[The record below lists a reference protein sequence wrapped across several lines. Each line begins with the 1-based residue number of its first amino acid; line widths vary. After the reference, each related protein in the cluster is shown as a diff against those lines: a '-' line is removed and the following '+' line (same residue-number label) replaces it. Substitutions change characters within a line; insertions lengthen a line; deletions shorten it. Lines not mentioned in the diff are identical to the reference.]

1 MFDFGN
7 ANKTQIEAI
16 KTTEGPLLII
26 AGPGTGKTFTLVQ
39 RAIYLIQEKSVKPE
53 QIMIA
58 TFTDKAAKE
67 LITRISNALLE
78 RNIKANINEMYV
90 GTFHS
95 ICMRFLK
102 EHLEYTTLKKN
113 YRMLDAFDQKYL
125 VEENMYHFKNIENS
139 KLILP
144 SEGGDWRKAETISDY
159 VNKLQEELVTS
170 EQLLKSRNETYRV
183 LGLVMEKYEKL
194 LAELNLID
202 FTRIQTE
209 AYALL
214 KNNPGILKGIQSK
227 LTYFMIDEYQD
238 TNSIQEQ
245 LLMLLCSTTENVCV
259 VGDDDQGLY
268 RFRGA
273 TIRNILEF
281 PARFDFGKCKIIKL
295 VKNYRSNKDI
305 VDFYNKWMITTS
317 GKDFEFSWEGDGKKY
332 RYDKQIEANRSN
344 IPDNNAVIKL
354 LTNDVSDWCEN
365 IYNFIKELQ
374 NQKKITDLN
383 QIAFLFKSVKGD
395 KVISL
400 ANYLE
405 SHGINVYSPRS
416 EMFFDRNEIKLFFG
430 CLLAMFPEFF
440 KRIENDEWK
449 WLGDLRKYYLDC
461 VQFFNDEILANKKEH
476 MDLLKFITTCG
487 ARHTNLTQNTDYAF
501 AGLFYQLLEFAPF
514 RNYLSADIDIG
525 VIDLRPSRNLA
536 TISQLLTKFEY
547 LHRVDVFTSKNLE
560 KNLKDFFTKYIRFL
574 YAGGIGEYE
583 DDSEYAP
590 SGCVSFLTIHQS
602 KGMEFP
608 IVIVGSLTS
617 KCEDKEKE
625 DALVPE
631 IVENF
636 TGRTAYEPKEKIKFF
651 DFWRLFYTA
660 FSRAESLLVLTNY
673 KKPNKYFLD
682 HTDKLESYDSDNFDV
697 TKFDFE
703 KIKDV
708 NIKDTFSFTSHIL
721 LYKNCPMQYKFY
733 KELEFS
739 PVRIGSTLY
748 GQLVHGTIEDIHK
761 AAIKNE
767 AETITPENIE
777 FWFNANYETL
787 SKNQHSYLAGPQK
800 EAALNS
806 VLRYAERNGGNW
818 DNIQEAEVPV
828 TLVKEDYIL
837 EGKIDLIKGNDNTVE
852 IIDFKD
858 QKKPDINS
866 PNPEIKEQIQQY
878 KNQLEVYAH
887 LVEQKNGVKV
897 SKMHLYYTG
906 EENGVPQ
913 ITFENNKADVQ
924 QTINEFE
931 KIVHSIQNKD
941 FNHRCKN
948 QKTCNECDMRF
959 YCKK

>member
-7 ANKTQIEAI
+7 ANEAQKEAI
-16 KTTEGPLLII
+16 KTTDGPLLII

-39 RAIYLIQEKSVKPE
+39 RAIYLIQEKNVKPE

-78 RNIKANINEMYV
+78 RNIKANINEMYI

-102 EHLEYTTLKKN
+102 EHLEYTNLKKN
-113 YRMLDAFDQKYL
+113 YRMLDAFDQNYL
-125 VEENMYHFKNIENS
+125 VEENMYHFNNIENIE
-139 KLILP
+139 LILP
-144 SEGGDWRKAETISDY
+144 AKGGVWKKAEIICDY
-159 VNKLQEELVTS
+159 VNKLQEEFITS
-170 EQLLKSRNETYRV
+170 EQLQKSHDETYKV
-183 LGLVMEKYEKL
+183 LGKVMEKYEKL
-194 LAELNLID
+194 LEDQNLID

-209 AYALL
+209 AYDLL
-214 KNNPGILKGIQSK
+214 DNNPDILKEIQSK

-245 LLMLLCSTTENVCV
+245 LLLLLCRYTDNVCV

-305 VDFYNKWMITTS
+305 VDFYNNWMVTTS
-317 GKDFEFSWEGDGKKY
+317 GKGFKFKWEDGEKNY
-332 RYDKQIEANRSN
+332 RYNKQIIADRSN
-344 IPDNNAVIKL
+344 IPDDNAVIKL
-354 LTNDVSDWCEN
+354 LADDVDDWCEN
-365 IYNFIKELQ
+365 IYDFIRELQ

-395 KVISL
+395 KVIAL

-416 EMFFDRNEIKLFFG
+416 EMFFEREEIKLFFG
-430 CLLAMFPEFF
+430 CLLAMFPAFF
-440 KRIENDEWK
+440 ERIEDDEWE
-449 WLGDLRKYYLDC
+449 WLGTLRDYYLEC
-461 VQFFNDEILANKKEH
+461 VQFFNDEILANKKDH

-487 ARHTNLTQNTDYAF
+487 ARHTNLQKNTDYAF

-514 RNYLSADIDIG
+514 RNYLGADIDSG

-536 TISQLLTKFEY
+536 ALSQLLTKFEF
-547 LHRVDVFTSKNLE
+547 LHRVEVFTAKNID
-560 KNLKDFFTKYIRFL
+560 NALKDFFLKYIRFL
-574 YAGGIGEYE
+574 YTGGIGEYE

-617 KCEDKEKE
+617 SCKDNEN
-625 DALVPE
+625 ALVTE
-631 IVENF
+631 IVEKF
-636 TGRTAYEPKEKIKFF
+636 TGRTAYEPKDEIKYF
-651 DFWRLFYTA
+651 DFWRLYYTA

-682 HTDKLESYDSDNFDV
+682 HTNKLESYDSSKFDI

-721 LYKNCPMQYKFY
+721 LYKTCPMQYKFY

-739 PVRIGSTLY
+739 PVRVGSTLY
-748 GQLVHGTIEDIHK
+748 GQLVHETIEDIHK
-761 AAIKNE
+761 AAIKQE
-767 AETITPENIE
+767 SDTITPENIAI
-777 FWFNANYETL
+777 WFDTNYETL

-800 EAALNS
+800 ESALNS
-806 VLRYAERNGGNW
+806 VLRYAERNGSNW
-818 DNIQEAEVPV
+818 DKIQEAEVPV

-837 EGKIDLIKGNDNTVE
+837 EGKIDLIKGDGNTVE
-852 IIDFKD
+852 IIDFKG

-866 PNPEIKEQIQQY
+866 TDSEIQAQIQQY
-878 KNQLEVYAH
+878 KSQLEVYAH

-913 ITFENNKADVQ
+913 ISFENNKVDVQ